1 MLKWQHTCLYLIN
14 INCTSVCIYIHIC
27 CSVAKLYPSLWD
39 TMNCSKPG
47 FPVLHHLPELAQTHV
62 HWVSDA
68 KQPSHPLSPPSLSA
82 LSLSQH
88 QGLFQRIVFFSAG
101 GQSIKASAPVLLMN
115 IQGWFPLG
123 LTELI
128 SLLSKRLSRVFSRN
142 TVRKHYLFSTQPSFW
157 SNSHI
162 PTTTGKTIALTTW
175 TFVATWCLCFLTH
188 CLG

>member
-1 MLKWQHTCLYLIN
+1 
-14 INCTSVCIYIHIC
+14 
-27 CSVAKLYPSLWD
+27 
-39 TMNCSKPG
+39 MNCSTPG
-47 FPVLHHLPELAQTHV
+47 FCVLHSFPGVCSIHV
-62 HWVSDA
+62 HWVSDTI
-68 KQPSHPLSPPSLSA
+68 KPPHSLPPSSHFA
-82 LSLSQH
+82 FSLSQH

-101 GQSIKASAPVLLMN
+101 GQTIKASAPVLLMN

>member
-14 INCTSVCIYIHIC
+14 INCTSVCIYIHIY

-115 IQGWFPLG
+115 IQGWFPLV
-123 LTELI
+123 LTGLI
-128 SLLSKRLSRVFSRN
+128 SLQSKGLSRVISST
-142 TVRKHYLFSTQPSFW
+142 TVQKHQL
-157 SNSHI
+157 
-162 PTTTGKTIALTTW
+162 
-175 TFVATWCLCFLTH
+175 FLT
-188 CLG
+188 